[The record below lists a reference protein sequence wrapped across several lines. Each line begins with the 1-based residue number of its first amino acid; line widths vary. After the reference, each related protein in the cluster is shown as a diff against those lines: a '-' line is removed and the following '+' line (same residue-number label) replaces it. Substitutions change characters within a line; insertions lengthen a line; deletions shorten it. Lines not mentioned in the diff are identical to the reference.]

1 MDNLI
6 HSTAAI
12 SIGSRYSGIAPK
24 RSISRL
30 LASRLFNLSL
40 KLLFNS
46 KINDHIC
53 GFKAFKKD
61 SLVTLLQA
69 MGYDQTKQ
77 RGWFWDAEL
86 LIRAQSMNI
95 AINEVPV
102 EWVAANDS
110 TVRINREI
118 GMVYYIRKF
127 YKTM

>member
-1 MDNLI
+1 
-6 HSTAAI
+6 
-12 SIGSRYSGIAPK
+12 
-24 RSISRL
+24 
-30 LASRLFNLSL
+30 
-40 KLLFNS
+40 LFNS